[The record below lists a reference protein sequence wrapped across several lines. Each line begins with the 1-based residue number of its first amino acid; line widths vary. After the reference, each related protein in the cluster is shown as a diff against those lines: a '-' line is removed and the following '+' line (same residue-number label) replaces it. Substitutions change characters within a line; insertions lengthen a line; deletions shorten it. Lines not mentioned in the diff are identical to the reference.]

1 MLQQCVSRW
10 KVYILSVKMLN
21 AKSSAGIQSQA
32 YLIASLKYTLPVTKT
47 ARNEG
52 AIYFYV
58 YVARSV
64 EVLITVLP

>member
-1 MLQQCVSRW
+1 
-10 KVYILSVKMLN
+10 MLN